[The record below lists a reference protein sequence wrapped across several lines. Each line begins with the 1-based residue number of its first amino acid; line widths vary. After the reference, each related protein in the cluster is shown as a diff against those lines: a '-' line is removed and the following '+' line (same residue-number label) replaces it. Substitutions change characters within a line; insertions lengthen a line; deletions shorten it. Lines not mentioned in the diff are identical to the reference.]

1 MTSRLL
7 VSAMV
12 LLSSGYSQAFSQPAN
27 SKDPLNRDTPQSS
40 VFAFLEACRMHDYT
54 RAEKYL
60 DRRKVPAKSRLKDGP
75 QLAEQL
81 CQVLLRDA
89 RFDVGTL
96 SRNPE
101 GDPAQPN
108 RERVDSFRDGDKA
121 IDIDLERVTFRAES
135 AVWLFSQQTVDSIPQ
150 LARIA
155 SDSIIEKH
163 LPEPLLK
170 WKLMDTPVWIWIALI
185 LLAALAGVLSK
196 LAARLAVSSL
206 EGLFHAVAPRM
217 DPRLLESLLE
227 PLRLL
232 LAVGGFMAGTQFLE
246 MSAALR
252 KLVERGGSL
261 LLFWGAAW
269 LLAKLVDLVMVRLRM
284 VLAAKH
290 QSFAYSALPLTSRAL
305 KIVIFLLTIAAVLSN
320 WGYNTSTII
329 AGLGVGG
336 VAIALAAQKTIE
348 NLFGG
353 VAVITDRPVAVG
365 DFCKFGDRVGTVEDI
380 GLRST
385 RIRTLDRTLVSIP
398 NGNFSSMTLENFSK
412 RDKMWFHFTLN
423 LRRDTTP
430 DQVRTLLKG
439 IAETLKKHP
448 EVETGAIPV
457 RFIGVGT
464 YSLDVEVFAYIVTQD
479 GDKFMEIQQELLL
492 WILDAVESAGT
503 ALALPT
509 QEFFPFGH
517 TNGTPPREARPPEP
531 AYAGPPEKS

>member
-1 MTSRLL
+1 
-7 VSAMV
+7 
-12 LLSSGYSQAFSQPAN
+12 
-27 SKDPLNRDTPQSS
+27 
-40 VFAFLEACRMHDYT
+40 MHDYA

-60 DRRKVPAKSRLKDGP
+60 DLRKLPSKTRLQDGS

-81 CQVLLRDA
+81 GQVLQRDA
-89 RFDVGTL
+89 RFDVDLL

-101 GDPAQPN
+101 GDPGEPN
-108 RERVDSFRDGDKA
+108 RERVDSFRDGDKT
-121 IDIDLERVTFRAES
+121 IDIDLERVTFRSGS

-150 LARIA
+150 LARVA
-155 SDSIIEKH
+155 SDSAIEKY

-170 WKLMDTPVWIWIALI
+170 WKLLDTPVWIWVALI
-185 LLAALAGVLSK
+185 LAGALAGVLSK
-196 LAARLAVSSL
+196 LAARLVVSSL
-206 EGLFHAVAPRM
+206 EGIFHAAAPRM
-217 DPRLLESLLE
+217 NPQLLESFQD

-232 LAVGGFMAGTQFLE
+232 LAVGGFMAGTQFMNL
-246 MSAALR
+246 SPALH
-252 KLVERGGSL
+252 KLVARGGSL

-269 LLAKLVDLVMVRLRM
+269 LLAKVVDLVMIRLRM

-290 QSFAYSALPLTSRAL
+290 QGFAYSALPLTSRAL

-336 VAIALAAQKTIE
+336 VAVALAAQKTIE

-385 RIRTLDRTLVSIP
+385 RIRTLDRTIVAIP
-398 NGNFSSMTLENFSK
+398 NGQFSSMMLENFSK

-430 DQVRTLLKG
+430 DQVRTLLRE
-439 IAETLKKHP
+439 IAQTLEKHSG
-448 EVETGAIPV
+448 VEIGPLPV

-464 YSLDVEVFAYIVTQD
+464 YSLDLEVFAYVSTKD
-479 GDKFMEIQQELLL
+479 FDDFLGTQQELLL
-492 WILDAVESAGT
+492 QILDEVEAAGT
-503 ALALPT
+503 ALALPA
-509 QEFFPFGH
+509 QEYFPFGH
-517 TNGTPPREARPPEP
+517 TNGTTPREARPVEP
-531 AYAGPPEKS
+531 VYSGPPQRS